1 MKKLTD
7 ADVGRIRA
15 LSLEGRAT
23 GEIAAD
29 FDVSRRHV
37 ARILKGTARPQLG
50 GLDADLVGA
59 GNVQTAV
66 DRFLSG
72 LNLSAADLVLAA
84 SARSLAWKL
93 DETSHNDSVGAAAA
107 APQIAQRLIAVVAEL
122 RGDEHVP
129 DAVDEL
135 VQRRQARLLA
145 SAAGR

>member
-7 ADVGRIRA
+7 ADVGKIRA
-15 LSLEGRAT
+15 LSLEGRAASK
-23 GEIAAD
+23 IAAD
-29 FDVSRRHV
+29 FGVSRRHV

-59 GNVQTAV
+59 GNVRMAV
-66 DRFLSG
+66 DSFLSG
-72 LNLSAADLVLAA
+72 LDLSAADTVLAET
-84 SARSLAWKL
+84 ARSLSWRL
-93 DETSHNDSVGAAAA
+93 DGISRTDTVGAAAA
-107 APQIAQRLIAVVAEL
+107 APQIAQRLIAVIAEL

-145 SAAGR
+145 NAAGR